1 MLEPSV
7 AASDI
12 SPDEALRSERLIPFM
27 VASLEASL
35 LPNEDS
41 QRSALV
47 IEPPESADDSSS
59 ADCESSL
66 HELDSFGE
74 CCVSR
79 SLKKRYGTT
88 FVPKG
93 LPVPAR
99 ACACALIH
107 RERRRLREPQPLR

>member
-59 ADCESSL
+59 VDCEPSL
-66 HELDSFGE
+66 QELDSIGE

-88 FVPKG
+88 SMVLRDLCAEG
-93 LPVPAR
+93 L
-99 ACACALIH
+99 CAGESL
-107 RERRRLREPQPLR
+107 RLRTDSPRASRAA

>member
-41 QRSALV
+41 QRSACLIQTRQV
-47 IEPPESADDSSS
+47 FQQYAKGQYACTLNWFSCVVNNPPPY
-59 ADCESSL
+59 L
-66 HELDSFGE
+66 
-74 CCVSR
+74 
-79 SLKKRYGTT
+79 
-88 FVPKG
+88 
-93 LPVPAR
+93 
-99 ACACALIH
+99 
-107 RERRRLREPQPLR
+107 